1 MTAARFYAAACRAHD
16 AHDRPAAIQLYSS
29 ALQLDPK
36 HLESLIGR
44 GVAHKETK
52 QYSAALTDYSRA
64 LGMASSDKITL
75 LILSNRANVH
85 SAQGSFALA
94 LADHNTALGLNQ
106 QDPVLWANR
115 GSTLFKLGRL
125 GEAKSDCLKSLS
137 LCGEANAVALYNLGL
152 IHARSGEV
160 RAAIESFKRAAGLFE
175 QQLHQ
180 NPTNRFHA
188 EDCWRQIAQYSQSE
202 GRRESSSQRGARPS
216 PTINVNSDQPLPSPS
231 HKHPHHSQQ
240 PSRTQIGTSTP
251 SSRQPA
257 RPGHTHPLTS
267 SSSAF
272 GSSGGGDGSY
282 TLEDFGGSSGPPVVT
297 TAFLAA
303 ASSTSG
309 ASSATRVGDESR
321 GSLSVS
327 RNTSSRET
335 NDRPLARGG
344 ATPPSA
350 AVGSAP
356 APPPP
361 VYALARPAAL
371 SYTQLHP
378 SPASSPTHNHLTPS
392 HHSQH
397 AGHAGHGGGY
407 SQPSPISPHSSTT
420 SSMVSPD
427 SVEPLLSP
435 PSASSSAGKKRIQ
448 IVKPT
453 AGGPRATKPAPKQNS
468 ASRHTVERA
477 IEL

>member
-1 MTAARFYAAACRAHD
+1 MQPKSPTPAVTAARFYAAACRAHD

-29 ALQLDPK
+29 ALQLEPT
-36 HLESLIGR
+36 HIESLIGR

-52 QYSAALTDYSRA
+52 QYSAALTDYTRA
-64 LGMASSDKITL
+64 LGMATSDKVTL

-188 EDCWRQIAQYSQSE
+188 EDCWKQIAQYSHSE
-202 GRRESSSQRGARPS
+202 VRRPSHIQRGSRP
-216 PTINVNSDQPLPSPS
+216 PTIHVNSDEPLTSPS
-231 HKHPHHSQQ
+231 HKHPHHHPQQ
-240 PSRTQIGTSTP
+240 PSRSQIGGLTP
-251 SSRQPA
+251 SSRPPA
-257 RPGHTHPLTS
+257 RAHHPPSS

-272 GSSGGGDGSY
+272 GSLGGDGSF

-297 TAFLAA
+297 TAFAA
-303 ASSTSG
+303 ASHS

-327 RNTSSRET
+327 RNTSSREASE
-335 NDRPLARGG
+335 RPITKRGV
-344 ATPPSA
+344 TPPSG

-361 VYALARPAAL
+361 VYALARPPAL
-371 SYTQLHP
+371 SY
-378 SPASSPTHNHLTPS
+378 SPAPSPTHTHLGHS
-392 HHSQH
+392 HVHTHSQ
-397 AGHAGHGGGY
+397 A
-407 SQPSPISPHSSTT
+407 SPMSSN
-420 SSMVSPD
+420 SAASVASPD

-435 PSASSSAGKKRIQ
+435 PSAPSAGKKRMP

-453 AGGPRATKPAPKQNS
+453 AGGPRATKPAPKQNGI
-468 ASRHTVERA
+468 SRHTVERA
-477 IEL
+477 VEL